1 METRFQDI
9 RIAGFQERMKAR
21 KQDGKKTIFPDGCK
35 ARWLDG
41 WKESVNVRKKAA
53 NQKRKNEN
61 NITINH

>member
-1 METRFQDI
+1 
-9 RIAGFQERMKAR
+9 MKAR

-41 WKESVNVRKKAA
+41 WKESVNARKKAA